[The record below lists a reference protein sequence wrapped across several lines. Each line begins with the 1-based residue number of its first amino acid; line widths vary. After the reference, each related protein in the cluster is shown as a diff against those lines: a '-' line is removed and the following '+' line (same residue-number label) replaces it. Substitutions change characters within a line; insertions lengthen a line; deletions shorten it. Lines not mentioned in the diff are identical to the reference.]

1 MPDVGTEYPVSCR
14 LDLGETIDVGMTP
27 IGHRLIG
34 PITGARWRDRRCRE
48 QCGRTVGL
56 ALPARRRAL
65 ELDVRA
71 TLRARDGSLIYMPYT
86 AWR

>member
-34 PITGARWRDRRCRE
+34 PITGGTVEGPALQGAVRADGGTGSSSAATGRWSLMCGRRC
-48 QCGRTVGL
+48 GRGMG
-56 ALPARRRAL
+56 R
-65 ELDVRA
+65 
-71 TLRARDGSLIYMPYT
+71 
-86 AWR
+86 